1 MKSTMGCAVSSAHS
15 LQGIMKRKGYRSIKD
30 FQGKLKVASKE
41 KGEKKGSAEDQLTA
55 GASGLGNAV
64 LHAAVVLLSVL
75 VLLLLNVIDYPKLQ
89 SYLRFLRF

>member
-1 MKSTMGCAVSSAHS
+1 
-15 LQGIMKRKGYRSIKD
+15 MKRKGYRSIKD

-41 KGEKKGSAEDQLTA
+41 KGEKKGAEDQLTA

-89 SYLRFLRF
+89 SHLRFLRF

>member
-1 MKSTMGCAVSSAHS
+1 
-15 LQGIMKRKGYRSIKD
+15 MKRKGYRSIKD

-41 KGEKKGSAEDQLTA
+41 KGEKKGAEDQLTA

>member
-1 MKSTMGCAVSSAHS
+1 
-15 LQGIMKRKGYRSIKD
+15 MKRKGYRSIKD

-55 GASGLGNAV
+55 GAGGPYRNTV
-64 LHAAVVLLSVL
+64 LHAAVVLLSAL